1 MSQTFDP
8 KKNYEETKKAIA
20 YVCRKEASQA
30 DYDRIGFK
38 SGLEVHQQLKT
49 KKKLFCNCPSG
60 LYQTNDNFDAEII
73 RHMRPTLSELGEYDG
88 TALMEF
94 KTKKNILYRINND
107 TACTYEIDDTP
118 PFPINREA
126 LEYALQ
132 ISMLSKLNIVGE
144 VHITRKQYLDGSI
157 PTGFQRTAILGVEG
171 EIQLKNK
178 KVRLIQLSIE
188 EDSCREISDIGHWR
202 TYKTDRLGMP
212 LIETVT
218 YPDFANPDEVKEGAD
233 YIRFLNRSTGKV
245 ETGKG
250 STRADTNV
258 SCRGGSRVEIKGVP
272 STKWMP
278 ELTHVEAFR
287 QYALLNIK
295 SILKNKIPDKDN
307 WKIHSEELDLN
318 KIKFTYKPIKEAKD
332 LGHKC
337 IAVNLSNF
345 QGILSHFT
353 QPNQIFAD
361 EIINRL
367 KVIACLEKPNM
378 IHSEQFDKL
387 ITEKKLDKIKSKL
400 GSNVGDAQIIIWG
413 PEEDMQT
420 ALETI
425 EERCL
430 LAMKGVPQETR
441 KSFKDGTTIFERVL
455 PGADRMYPD
464 TDSAPIPL
472 TEAYIDSISEKL
484 PVDICD
490 RYMQLAG
497 WGIPENTWEYLLKKN
512 LIPLIEKIEKELDIT
527 PKWTGIFLA
536 HRLCNVENKSKFS
549 KDFKYPMVFAMLR
562 YLKNNNLDLELAR
575 KMLWE
580 LYRHPKMDFD
590 SILTTLNFKK
600 LPKEE
605 IEARIPFLKEKY
617 KEIATSTDPGAETRW
632 MMGELRKTAAGNI
645 SLRDLKAKCCD

>member
-1 MSQTFDP
+1 MRQAFDP
-8 KKNYEETKKAIA
+8 KRNYEETKKAIG
-20 YVCRKEASQA
+20 YVDRKEATQA

-49 KKKLFCNCPSG
+49 AKKLFCNCPSG
-60 LYQTNDNFDAEII
+60 IYQTSDDYDAEVV

-94 KTKKNILYRINND
+94 KTKKNIIYRLSNE

-118 PFPINREA
+118 PFPMNREA

-132 ISMLSKLNIVGE
+132 ISLLSKLSIVGE

-171 EIQLKNK
+171 EIRLKRK

-188 EDSCREISDIGHWR
+188 EDACREISDIGHWR

-212 LIETVT
+212 LIETVS
-218 YPDFANPDEVKEGAD
+218 YPDFENPDEVKEGAD

-258 SCRGGSRVEIKGVP
+258 SCRGGSRVEIKGVS

-287 QYALLNIK
+287 QYALLHIR
-295 SILKNKIPDKDN
+295 SILNKRKLDKNRWRITSVE
-307 WKIHSEELDLN
+307 IDLN
-318 KIKFTYKPIKEAKD
+318 HMKLEYPPITEAKEQGCTC
-332 LGHKC
+332 L
-337 IAVNLSNF
+337 AVNLSQF
-345 QGILSHFT
+345 EGILSHFT
-353 QPNQIFAD
+353 QPTQMFAD
-361 EIINRL
+361 ELINRL
-367 KVIACLEKPNM
+367 KVIACLEKPNL
-378 IHSEQFDKL
+378 IHSEQFEKVISDK
-387 ITEKKLDKIKSKL
+387 KFQKIRAEL
-400 GSNVGDAQIIIWG
+400 GSTAGDAQLIIWG
-413 PEEDMQT
+413 PEEDMPT

-425 EERCL
+425 EERCIM
-430 LAMKGVPQETR
+430 AMEGVPEETR
-441 KSFKDGTTIFERVL
+441 KSFKDGSTIFERVL

-472 TEAYIDSISEKL
+472 TEEYIHSISKTL

-490 RYMQLAG
+490 RYEQMTS
-497 WGIPENTWEYLLKKN
+497 WGIPEDAQEYILKKN
-512 LIPLIEKIEKELDIT
+512 LVPLIERIEQELGIS
-527 PKWTGIFLA
+527 PKWTGLFLA
-536 HRLCNVENKSKFS
+536 HRLRHVENKSRFS
-549 KDFKYPMVFAMLR
+549 KEFDYSMVFDMLH
-562 YLKNNNLDLELAR
+562 YLIDHRLDLELAK

-600 LPKEE
+600 IPKED

-617 KEIATSTDPGAETRW
+617 KEIATSSDPGAETRW
-632 MMGELRKTAAGNI
+632 IMGELRKTAAGNI
-645 SLRDLKAKCCD
+645 RLSDLKIQCCT

>member
-1 MSQTFDP
+1 MGQAFDP
-8 KKNYEETKKAIA
+8 KKNYEETRKAIG
-20 YVCRKEASQA
+20 YVDRKEATQA

-38 SGLEVHQQLKT
+38 AGLEVHQQLKT
-49 KKKLFCNCPSG
+49 AKKLFCNCPSG
-60 LYQTNDNFDAEII
+60 IYQASDDFDAEVI

-94 KTKKNILYRINND
+94 KTRKNIIYRISNE

-118 PFPINREA
+118 PFQINREA

-132 ISMLSKLNIVGE
+132 ISLLSKLNIVGE
-144 VHITRKQYLDGSI
+144 VHVTRKQYLDGSI

-171 EIQLKNK
+171 EIQLKFK
-178 KVRLIQLSIE
+178 KVRLIQLSVE
-188 EDSCREISDIGHWR
+188 EDACREISDIGHWR

-218 YPDFANPDEVKEGAD
+218 YPDFVNPDEVKEGAD

-258 SCRGGSRVEIKGVP
+258 SCRGGSRVEIKGVS
-272 STKWMP
+272 STRWMP

-287 QYALLNIK
+287 QYALLNIR
-295 SILKNKIPDKDN
+295 SILESRKINKGS
-307 WKIHSEELDLN
+307 WKIGWEEIDL
-318 KIKFTYKPIKEAKD
+318 KEIKLKYQAITEAREQ
-332 LGHKC
+332 GHKC
-337 IAVNLSNF
+337 IAVNLSKF
-345 QGILSHFT
+345 EGILSHFT
-353 QPNQIFAD
+353 QPGHMFAG
-361 EIINRL
+361 EIVNRL

-378 IHSEQFDKL
+378 IHSEQF
-387 ITEKKLDKIKSKL
+387 EKTVTGKNWDKIRSKL
-400 GSNVGDAQIIIWG
+400 GSREGDAQIIIWG
-413 PEEDMQT
+413 PEEDLPT

-430 LAMKGVPQETR
+430 LAMAGVPEETR

-464 TDSAPIPL
+464 TDTAPIPL
-472 TEAYIDSISEKL
+472 TEEYIASISKTL

-490 RYMQLAG
+490 RYRQLDR
-497 WGIPENTWEYLLKKN
+497 WGIPEDAHEYILKKN
-512 LIPLIEKIEKELDIT
+512 LVPLIERIEKELGIS
-527 PKWTGIFLA
+527 PKWAGIFLA
-536 HRLCNVENKSKFS
+536 HRLRHVENNCRFS
-549 KDFKYPMVFAMLR
+549 REFEYSMVFAMLR
-562 YLKNNNLDLELAR
+562 YLQDNHLDLELAK
-575 KMLWE
+575 KMIWE

-600 LPKEE
+600 IPKED
-605 IEARIPFLKEKY
+605 IEARVPFLREKY
-617 KEIATSTDPGAETRW
+617 KEISTSGDPGAETRW
-632 MMGELRKTAAGNI
+632 IMGELRKTAAGNI
-645 SLRDLKAKCCD
+645 KLSELKDQCCN

>member
-1 MSQTFDP
+1 MSLAFDP

-20 YVCRKEASQA
+20 YVDRKEATQA

-49 KKKLFCNCPSG
+49 TKKLFCNCPSG
-60 LYQTNDNFDAEII
+60 VYQASDNYDAEII

-94 KTKKNILYRINND
+94 KTKKNIIYRINND

-132 ISMLSKLNIVGE
+132 ISMLSKLSIVGE

-171 EIQLKNK
+171 EIRLKNK

-218 YPDFANPDEVKEGAD
+218 YPDFENPDEVKEGAD

-258 SCRGGSRVEIKGVP
+258 SCKGGSRVEIKGVP

-295 SILKNKIPDKDN
+295 SILEKKIPNKKD
-307 WKIHSEELDLN
+307 WKISSEELDLN
-318 KIKFTYKPIKEAKD
+318 KFKFSYEPIKEAKQK
-332 LGHKC
+332 GHKC
-337 IAVNLSNF
+337 FAVNLSNF
-345 QGILSHFT
+345 EGILSHFT
-353 QPNQIFAD
+353 QPNQMFAD

-378 IHSEQFDKL
+378 IHSEQFDPVVSG
-387 ITEKKLDKIKSKL
+387 KKFEKIKNKL
-400 GSNVGDAQIIIWG
+400 GSKKGDAQIIIWG

-430 LAMKGVPQETR
+430 MAMEGVPEETR

-472 TEAYIDSISEKL
+472 TEEYITSISKTL
-484 PVDICD
+484 PVDIYD
-490 RYMQLAG
+490 RYQQLAG
-497 WGIPENTWEYLLKKN
+497 WGIPEDSHEYILKKN
-512 LIPLIEKIEKELDIT
+512 LVPLIEKIEKELGIS

-536 HRLCNVENKSKFS
+536 HRLCNVENKSSFS
-549 KDFKYPMVFAMLR
+549 KDFKYSMVFALLR
-562 YLKNNNLDLELAR
+562 YLKNNNLDLELAK

-580 LYRHPKMDFD
+580 LYQHPKMDFD

-600 LPKEE
+600 IPKTD
-605 IEARIPFLKEKY
+605 IEARIPFLREKY
-617 KEIATSTDPGAETRW
+617 KEIATPTIRVQKPG
-632 MMGELRKTAAGNI
+632 G
-645 SLRDLKAKCCD
+645 

>member
-1 MSQTFDP
+1 MSQAFDP
-8 KKNYEETKKAIA
+8 KRNYEETKKAIA
-20 YVCRKEASQA
+20 YVSRKEATQA
-30 DYDRIGFK
+30 DYDRIGFM
-38 SGLEVHQQLKT
+38 SGLEVHQQLRT
-49 KKKLFCNCPSG
+49 SKKLFCNCPSG
-60 LYQTNDNFDAEII
+60 IYQGSDNYDAEIV

-94 KTKKNILYRINND
+94 KTKKNIIYRINND
-107 TACTYEIDDTP
+107 TACTYDIDDTP

-132 ISMLSKLNIVGE
+132 LSMLSKLNIVGE

-157 PTGFQRTAILGVEG
+157 PAGFQRTAILGVEG

-218 YPDFANPDEVKEGAD
+218 YPDFVNPDEVKEGAD

-245 ETGKG
+245 KTGKG
-250 STRADTNV
+250 SARADTNV

-287 QYALLNIK
+287 QYALLHIK
-295 SILKNKIPDKDN
+295 SLLEKKNLDKDS
-307 WKIHSEELDLN
+307 WKISSVEIDLN
-318 KIKFTYKPIKEAKD
+318 EFKFTYQAIKDAKEQ
-332 LGHKC
+332 GHKC
-337 IAVNLSNF
+337 IAVNLSSF
-345 QGILSHFT
+345 EGILSHYT

-367 KVIACLEKPNM
+367 KVIACLEKPNL
-378 IHSEQFDKL
+378 IHSEQFDKVL
-387 ITEKKLDKIKSKL
+387 SGKKFEKIKTKL
-400 GSNVGDAQIIIWG
+400 GSLEGDAQIIIWG
-413 PEEDMQT
+413 PEEDMPT

-425 EERCL
+425 EERCIM
-430 LAMKGVPQETR
+430 AMEGVPEETR

-472 TEAYIDSISEKL
+472 TEEYIASISETL

-490 RYMQLAG
+490 RFEQLTD
-497 WGIPENTWEYLLKKN
+497 WGIPEDAHEYILKKN
-512 LIPLIEKIEKELDIT
+512 LVPLIEKIERELGIS

-536 HRLCNVENKSKFS
+536 HRLCNVENNSKPS
-549 KDFKYPMVFAMLR
+549 KEFKYAMVFGMLC
-562 YLKNNNLDLELAR
+562 YLKDNHLDFELAK

-590 SILTTLNFKK
+590 SVLTTLNFKRI
-600 LPKEE
+600 PKEE
-605 IEARIPFLKEKY
+605 IEARIPFLREKY
-617 KEIATSTDPGAETRW
+617 KEIATSSDPGAERRW
-632 MMGELRKTAAGNI
+632 MMGELRRIAAGNI
-645 SLRDLKAKCCD
+645 SLSDLKL